1 MDDMRSHFLSE
12 SYNTKRMDISK
23 NSMKT
28 LKYTGARS
36 GKFESHFAS
45 LVKYYNAMSNQGQ
58 YYNGN
63 IKVKHLHDSIALS
76 NNSYVDVAK

>member
-36 GKFESHFAS
+36 GKFESHFTS
-45 LVKYYNAMSNQGQ
+45 LVKSYNFMSKRGQ
-58 YYNGN
+58 YYNDN
-63 IKVKHLHDSIALS
+63 IRVKQLHDSIALS
-76 NNSYVDVAK
+76 NNRYVAVTK